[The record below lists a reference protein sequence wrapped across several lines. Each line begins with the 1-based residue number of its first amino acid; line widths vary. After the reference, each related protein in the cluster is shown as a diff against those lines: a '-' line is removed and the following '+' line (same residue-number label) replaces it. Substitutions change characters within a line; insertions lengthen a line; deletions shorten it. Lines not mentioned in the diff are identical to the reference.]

1 MRCLIRFNGIF
12 YTLLPTSFKKQNRW
26 HRMAK
31 RPSLLHVLFICFFF
45 FNLNSNN
52 ILYLSWFIDN
62 LVQFILPV
70 AVCIKSLS
78 IYIFIYLFCY
88 IFAFL
93 CVLIK
98 LLSFI
103 YRMHW
108 HETIFLLLQSI
119 LVLGNIFCYKW
130 FKTCF
135 GFETKKIVLILVCW
149 TVKTTRWLSKY
160 LWYSRNKGKTSLD
173 FQTSDDYEEK

>member
-1 MRCLIRFNGIF
+1 MEFSTLYCLPLLKNRIADIEWQRGLSYYTF
-12 YTLLPTSFKKQNRW
+12 Y
-26 HRMAK
+26 
-31 RPSLLHVLFICFFF
+31 LFVSSF

-78 IYIFIYLFCY
+78 IYIYIYLFCY

-160 LWYSRNKGKTSLD
+160 LWYSRNKG
-173 FQTSDDYEEK
+173 